1 MRPRGHKSIAGQE
14 KMTPEQVKQR
24 NLDSYGSKIKAF
36 RKRAGLTAEELAEQL
51 RLSKSSVRN
60 WECGLTRPDPE
71 FLYRMFSILDV
82 EPNEFFGIKGIGSIL
97 TPAEQQLVNDYR
109 TLDDAGKEDAETFL
123 KAMSEKAYRRKLLAA
138 YDRMNGVEDFGRYAS
153 AGKGEDWPDYPEV
166 EETILY
172 NSPIV
177 SRSDE
182 IITIS
187 GQSMEPQF
195 HDGDKVLVMHCT
207 ELRNGDIGIF
217 YVPGMGGV
225 IKQKAYDRLHSINP
239 DYDDIFPYEEGARII
254 GKVLG
259 KIEEEMLPGY
269 EEQKLFLEA
278 VEEIEELHS

>member
-138 YDRMNGVEDFGRYAS
+138 YDRMNVVEDFGRYAS

-259 KIEEEMLPGY
+259 KIEEDMLPGY